1 MIARLIREFGQAEQ
15 AWDCCVEIL
24 AALPGN
30 Y

>member
-1 MIARLIREFGQAEQ
+1 MISRLIQQIIQDDA

-30 Y
+30 H